1 MNQDLLERYLYAVT
15 RGLPKRQREDV
26 AQELRGLVEDML
38 QDRCGKIAPTE
49 KDLRVV
55 LTELGTPQELYE
67 KYSGEAGKCLIGQ
80 PYYSTYKLV
89 LSIVLICAGVGI
101 TIANG
106 ILLALETQNAAQAV
120 LSWLAMLWD
129 TLLGAFAF
137 VTLLFAFFSWRKI
150 PLGNALDFDNLPP
163 VPRKRERIS
172 RWECAAGIGFCV
184 VFLVV
189 FLGVPQIFCAV
200 LPETGEIIPIFD
212 ADTLRQGWLWIVLF
226 AACGI
231 SREMIK
237 LIEGRYNRRVLGV
250 TVGTNLLSGILAI
263 LWLMKS
269 NLISREFLSRLNQL
283 FGQEEEIVV
292 TLFSNFQM
300 FFLGV
305 MLFALAFDTAEAAV
319 RTLRK

>member
-1 MNQDLLERYLYAVT
+1 MNQDLLERYLYAAT
-15 RGLPKRQREDV
+15 HRLSARQREDV

-38 QDRCGKIAPTE
+38 LDRCGNLSPTE

-89 LSIVLICAGVGI
+89 LTIVLICAGAGI

-106 ILLALETQNAAQAV
+106 ILLMMNPQSAGQAALT
-120 LSWLAMLWD
+120 WLEMLWD
-129 TLLGAFAF
+129 TLLGSFAF
-137 VTLLFAFFSWRKI
+137 VTLLFTFFSWRKI
-150 PLGNALDFDNLPP
+150 SLDKAFDLDNLPP

-172 RWECAAGIGFCV
+172 RWECVAGIGFCV
-184 VFLVV
+184 AFLVV
-189 FLGVPQIFCAV
+189 FLGVPQVFFAF
-200 LPETGEIIPIFD
+200 LPETGERIPIFD
-212 ADTLRQGWLWIVLF
+212 ADTLRKGWLWIALF

-231 SREMIK
+231 SREMVK

-263 LWLMKS
+263 FWLMKS
-269 NLISREFLSRLNQL
+269 NLISGEFLSCLNQL

-300 FFLGV
+300 FFLGIL
-305 MLFALAFDTAEAAV
+305 LFALALDTVEATL

>member
-15 RGLPKRQREDV
+15 RRLPARQREDV
-26 AQELRGLVEDML
+26 AQELRSLVDDML
-38 QDRCGKIAPTE
+38 SDRCGDITPTE

-67 KYSGEAGKCLIGQ
+67 KYSGEAGKCLIPQ

-89 LSIVLICAGVGI
+89 LTVVLACAGGGI

-106 ILLALETQNAAQAV
+106 ILLMLEPQDGVQAV
-120 LSWLAMLWD
+120 LTWVGMLWN
-129 TLLGAFAF
+129 TLLSAFAF
-137 VTLLFAFFSWRKI
+137 VTLLFVFFSWRKI
-150 PLGNALDFDNLPP
+150 PIGNAFDFDSLPP

-172 RWECAAGIGFCV
+172 RWECIAGIAFCV

-189 FLGVPQIFCAV
+189 FLGIPQVFFAW
-200 LPETGEIIPIFD
+200 LPETGERIPIFD

-269 NLISREFLSRLNQL
+269 NLISGEFLSCLNQL
-283 FGQEEEIVV
+283 FGQEEQIIV

>member
-38 QDRCGKIAPTE
+38 LDRCGKIAPTE

-120 LSWLAMLWD
+120 LWESPLPTEFCWPWRLRMLH
-129 TLLGAFAF
+129 
-137 VTLLFAFFSWRKI
+137 R
-150 PLGNALDFDNLPP
+150 
-163 VPRKRERIS
+163 R
-172 RWECAAGIGFCV
+172 FC
-184 VFLVV
+184 
-189 FLGVPQIFCAV
+189 P
-200 LPETGEIIPIFD
+200 
-212 ADTLRQGWLWIVLF
+212 GWPC
-226 AACGI
+226 CGI
-231 SREMIK
+231 PCWAHLPS
-237 LIEGRYNRRVLGV
+237 
-250 TVGTNLLSGILAI
+250 
-263 LWLMKS
+263 
-269 NLISREFLSRLNQL
+269 
-283 FGQEEEIVV
+283 
-292 TLFSNFQM
+292 
-300 FFLGV
+300 
-305 MLFALAFDTAEAAV
+305 
-319 RTLRK
+319 

>member
-38 QDRCGKIAPTE
+38 LDRCGKIAPTE

-150 PLGNALDFDNLPP
+150 PLGNAFDFDNLPP
-163 VPRKRERIS
+163 VPQKRERIS

-200 LPETGEIIPIFD
+200 LPETGERIPIFD

-263 LWLMKS
+263 FWLMKS

-292 TLFSNFQM
+292 TLFSYFQM
-300 FFLGV
+300 FFLGIV
-305 MLFALAFDTAEAAV
+305 LFALAFDTVEAAV